1 MFFFKKKADAG
12 RKRAERA
19 GCDKAERWA
28 NGLREW
34 LGLDCLGECESCGGV
49 GR

>member
-1 MFFFKKKADAG
+1 MVDLVLKCAWG

-19 GCDKAERWA
+19 GCDKAERLA

-34 LGLDCLGECESCGGV
+34 LGSGLFG
-49 GR
+49 